1 MQKTINHNGF
11 IVGYIEQEKD
21 CYFCK
26 FVSENKEIQDFVD
39 EYLSE
44 HDLFKV
50 TILNKFE
57 KHIKEALSIYF
68 ETCRKDN

>member
-1 MQKTINHNGF
+1 MQKVINYNGF
-11 IVGYIEQEKD
+11 IVGYVEQEKD

-26 FVSENKEIQDFVD
+26 FISDNKEIKGFID

-50 TILNKFE
+50 TVLNKFE
-57 KHIKEALSIYF
+57 KYIKEALSIYF
-68 ETCRKDN
+68 ETYNKDN